1 MKTIQFLGFGL
12 FLLVCACQKKTVL
25 PESDVSDPVFYLN
38 AKVNGNPISIQAGEA
53 GYYMHS
59 SVSQDSNAIY
69 VFKGDLSGTCASS
82 CGYSLSIAI
91 NDYKVSQRGGPLMVD
106 SAIKPGTYNLLNKSA
121 YPSTQVLSF
130 TPQEA
135 FSSANSYSWKV
146 RDQKGEVFSSNSY
159 SFATS
164 LKLATQYTVTYQFED
179 ASGACSGEHSNVY
192 KPGNPFRAW
201 VNLSKNGKQVS
212 LSALTD
218 VPGNYTYLWDY
229 GDGSTGLGKEVQHTY
244 PNQEKYKV
252 KLTVTDAE
260 KNVSV
265 CFYEVNTNQ
274 AGCEAN
280 FVANYSPVDYSKI
293 LRNVAFIL
301 REPNGAVYSSQDA
314 TLLGGSVVEILTVED
329 FQRNAAGQ
337 ATKKIKMRF
346 SCRLKGDAG
355 EVVIEDANA
364 VMAVAY

>member
-229 GDGSTGLGKEVQHTY
+229 GDGSTGLGKEVQHNY
-244 PNQEKYKV
+244 SNQEK
-252 KLTVTDAE
+252 L
-260 KNVSV
+260 
-265 CFYEVNTNQ
+265 C
-274 AGCEAN
+274 
-280 FVANYSPVDYSKI
+280 
-293 LRNVAFIL
+293 
-301 REPNGAVYSSQDA
+301 
-314 TLLGGSVVEILTVED
+314 
-329 FQRNAAGQ
+329 
-337 ATKKIKMRF
+337 
-346 SCRLKGDAG
+346 
-355 EVVIEDANA
+355 
-364 VMAVAY
+364 